1 MNRKKEFTHI
11 FERIAAKHNT
21 TVEEVRRE
29 MEATIRAGFNNPDP
43 KVQAQWAK
51 IPRKGDIPTPDELIT
66 YVVRQA
72 KQNDAEALLRRYLM
86 W

>member
-1 MNRKKEFTHI
+1 MNRKKSFTHI
-11 FERIAAKHNT
+11 FERIAAEHST

-29 MEATIRAGFNNPDP
+29 IEAAIQAGFNNPDP

-72 KQNDAEALLRRYLM
+72 KQNDAEALLRRYLL

>member
-1 MNRKKEFTHI
+1 MSKNKNFTHI
-11 FERIAAKHNT
+11 FERIAVKHNT

-29 MEATIRAGFNNPDP
+29 IEVAIQAGFNNPDP

-72 KQNDAEALLRRYLM
+72 KQNDAEALLRRYLL

>member
-1 MNRKKEFTHI
+1 M
-11 FERIAAKHNT
+11 FERIAVEHNT
-21 TVEEVRRE
+21 TVEEVRQE
-29 MEATIRAGFNNPDP
+29 IEAAIRAGFNNPDP

-72 KQNDAEALLRRYLM
+72 KQNDAEALLRRYLL

>member
-1 MNRKKEFTHI
+1 MNRKKGFTHI
-11 FERIAAKHNT
+11 FERIAAEHNT

-29 MEATIRAGFNNPDP
+29 IEAAILAGFNNPDP
-43 KVQAQWAK
+43 KVQEQWAK

-72 KQNDAEALLRRYLM
+72 KQNDAEALLRRYLL

>member
-1 MNRKKEFTHI
+1 MSKQKGYTHI
-11 FERIAAKHNT
+11 FEEIAARNHT

-29 MEATIRAGFNNPDP
+29 IEAAIRAGFNNPDP

-51 IPRKGDIPTPDELIT
+51 IPRKGDIPTPEELIT

-72 KQNDAEALLRRYLM
+72 KQNDAEALLRRYLL

>member
-1 MNRKKEFTHI
+1 MNRKKGFTHI
-11 FERIAAKHNT
+11 FERIAAEHNT

-29 MEATIRAGFNNPDP
+29 MEAAIRAGFNNPDP

-66 YVVRQA
+66 YVVRKA
-72 KQNDAEALLRRYLM
+72 KQNDAEALLRRYLL

>member
-1 MNRKKEFTHI
+1 MKGFTHI
-11 FERIAAKHNT
+11 FERIAAEHHT
-21 TVEEVRRE
+21 TLEEVRRE
-29 MEATIRAGFNNPDP
+29 MEVAIRVGINNPDP

-72 KQNDAEALLRRYLM
+72 KQNDAEALLQRYLL

>member
-1 MNRKKEFTHI
+1 MGKEKGYTHI
-11 FERIAAKHNT
+11 FEEIAARNHT

-29 MEATIRAGFNNPDP
+29 MELAIRVGFNNPDP

-66 YVVRQA
+66 YVVRKA
-72 KQNDAEALLRRYLM
+72 KKENAETLLRRYLL

>member
-1 MNRKKEFTHI
+1 MSKKQELTHI
-11 FERIAAKHNT
+11 FERIAAERNT
-21 TVEEVRRE
+21 TVGEVRRE
-29 MEATIRAGFNNPDP
+29 IELAIQAGLQNPDP

-51 IPRKGDIPTPDELIT
+51 IPRRGDVSTPDELIT

-72 KQNDAEALLRRYLM
+72 KKEGTDVLLRRYLM